1 MRIFANAT
9 EAFDEIERDLFE
21 MGIESHP
28 PTVQDKDVKDNDEY
42 ITKELI
48 GYSYSLVNPEVD
60 ELSTIVEKR
69 LGKNGLA
76 YVTTELIERI
86 IGRAINPGSSW
97 VYRQE
102 VWTPLLEKNGRF
114 AYTYSERIAPQL
126 KRLIEELSHNSET
139 RQAIMTIYDHHHDL
153 NSWGGIRRVPCSM
166 YYHLFIRNNELTMIY
181 TMRSCDFYTHFP
193 IDVYL
198 AIGLLAHIVGV
209 LAHIG
214 GEIGDD
220 LFTRTR
226 FIHFIDSLH
235 AFKKDWDKRRIF

>member
-28 PTVQDKDVKDNDEY
+28 PTVQDKDVKDDAEY
-42 ITKELI
+42 LTKELI
-48 GYSYSLVNPEVD
+48 GYSYSLVNPEMD
-60 ELSTIVEKR
+60 ELSTIVENR

-76 YVTTELIERI
+76 YITTELIDRI
-86 IGRAINPGSSW
+86 IGRPTNPGNSW
-97 VYRQE
+97 IYRQE
-102 VWTPLLEKNGRF
+102 IWTPLLEKNGRF
-114 AYTYSERIAPQL
+114 AYTYSERIAPQI
-126 KRLIEELSHNSET
+126 KRLVEELRENGET
-139 RQAIMTIYDHHHDL
+139 RQAVMTIYDQHNDL

-166 YYHLFIRNNELTMIY
+166 YYHLFIRNGELILIY

-198 AIGLLAHIVGV
+198 AVAL

-214 GEIGDD
+214 GELDD
-220 LFTRTR
+220 DIFTRTR
-226 FIHFIDSLH
+226 FIHFMDSLH